1 MALAVIFGLYFG
13 IGILAALGVI
23 AFSRKQFTPRVEPVF
38 FGLLLIPIAAIY
50 LAFSIHFGSTAS
62 WRNESLAAGGFA
74 LLALVGI
81 RLPLV
86 LILAYVLHGAWDL
99 LHEITALTAAPQAPP
114 SSLTAIPLAYG
125 VFCAAFDWFIAG
137 YFYTRRA
144 QWALAGKSPAA

>member
-1 MALAVIFGLYFG
+1 MALASMFGLYFG
-13 IGILAALGVI
+13 IGILAALGAI
-23 AFSRKQFTPRVEPVF
+23 AISRKQFTPKVEPVF

-50 LAFSIHFGSTAS
+50 LAFTVHFGITAS
-62 WRNESLAAGGFA
+62 WRNEGLAVGGFA

-99 LHEITALTAAPQAPP
+99 LHEFNALTVAPQAP
-114 SSLTAIPLAYG
+114 SSTLTAIPLAYG

-137 YFYTRRA
+137 YFYSRRA
-144 QWALAGKSPAA
+144 EWALVGESPAA